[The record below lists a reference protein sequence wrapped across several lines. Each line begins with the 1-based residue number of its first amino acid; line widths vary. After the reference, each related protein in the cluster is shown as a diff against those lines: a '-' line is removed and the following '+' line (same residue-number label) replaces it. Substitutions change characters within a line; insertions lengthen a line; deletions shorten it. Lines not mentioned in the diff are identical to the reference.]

1 MDGINE
7 QQQEFDPRVA
17 PLVVH
22 QFMKKNIM
30 IIVCVKWHVRQY
42 NARPHPSVEE
52 RGRHVRRQVHGD
64 FAFDAQLPF
73 AYFQRIEH
81 FSLAG
86 RPAGAHDAQ
95 MQFAILDND

>member
-1 MDGINE
+1 
-7 QQQEFDPRVA
+7 
-17 PLVVH
+17 
-22 QFMKKNIM
+22 
-30 IIVCVKWHVRQY
+30 
-42 NARPHPSVEE
+42 
-52 RGRHVRRQVHGD
+52 
-64 FAFDAQLPF
+64 LPF